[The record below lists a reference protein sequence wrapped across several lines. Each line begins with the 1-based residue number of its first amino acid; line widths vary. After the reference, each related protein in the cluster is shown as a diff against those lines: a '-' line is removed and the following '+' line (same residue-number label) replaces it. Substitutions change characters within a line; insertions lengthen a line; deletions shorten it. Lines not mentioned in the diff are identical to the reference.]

1 MSVSLSD
8 RPVDLTTTG
17 RSTERRSELVT
28 RLREEL
34 SADEITVEPDV
45 LESVATDRSGHR
57 FPGRPLALVRPWT
70 VAGVAATLRLASAS
84 GAVVVPRGAGT
95 GLSGGASAPD
105 GAIVLST
112 ERLTAIIEVDPADQV
127 AVVQAGVVTADLDA
141 AAAAH
146 GLAYAPDPASWRTST
161 IGGNIATN
169 AGGLHCVKY
178 GVTRESVLGLTVVL
192 ADGTVLTVGHRTIKG
207 VAGFDLAGLFVGS
220 EGTLGVVVEATVR
233 LRPRPTHTRT
243 LAAWFASSTAAAAGV
258 LVTLGQGVTPSV
270 LELLDA
276 GTLRAIDEGQGT
288 DLAEFGSALL
298 LVQTDGL
305 GADAEIAAL
314 AGSLVDLGADVDLP
328 GAAEADRYFELRR
341 SGRVFD
347 GRLWFVGEDVAV
359 PRSAMG
365 ALLERIDR
373 IGTAHGVNTSVVAHA
388 GDGNLHP
395 LLAVPR
401 RPGQRTPPPELER
414 AADELVRAALD
425 LGGTITGEHGV
436 GVTKRRWLE
445 DEIGPVAL
453 DLQRRLKAVFD
464 PAGVLN
470 PHTWLAKE
478 QTWPTS

>member
-1 MSVSLSD
+1 MSVAVLDHLSPGASGD
-8 RPVDLTTTG
+8 RAA
-17 RSTERRSELVT
+17 RRVHLLT
-28 RLREEL
+28 RLRDEL
-34 SADEITVEPDV
+34 SDDEITFEAAD
-45 LESVATDRSGHR
+45 LERVATDRSGHR
-57 FPGRPLALVRPWT
+57 LPGSPLALVRPWT
-70 VAGVAATLRLASAS
+70 AAGVAAALRLASAT
-84 GAVVVPRGAGT
+84 GTVVVPRGAGT
-95 GLSGGASAPD
+95 GLSGAASAPD

-112 ERLTAIIEVDPADQV
+112 ERLNRILEIDPADQV

-146 GLAYAPDPASWRTST
+146 GLTYAPDPASWRQST

-178 GVTRESVLGLTVVL
+178 GVTRESVLGLTAVL
-192 ADGTVLTVGHRTIKG
+192 ADGTVLPVGHRTIKG
-207 VAGFDLAGLFVGS
+207 VAGFDLTGLFVGS
-220 EGTLGVVVEATVR
+220 EGTLGVVVEAPVR

-243 LAAWFASSTAAAAGV
+243 LAAWFPSSAAAAAGV
-258 LVTLGQGVTPSV
+258 LVALGQGITPSV

-288 DLAEFGSALL
+288 DLAEYGSALL
-298 LVQTDGL
+298 LIQTDGL

-314 AGSLVDLGADVDLP
+314 AGALVHLGADVDLP
-328 GAAEADRYFELRR
+328 EADEAQRYFELRR
-341 SGRVFD
+341 SGRVLND
-347 GRLWFVGEDVAV
+347 RWWYVGEDVAV

-365 ALLERIDR
+365 ALLERIER
-373 IGTAHGVNTSVVAHA
+373 IGAEHAVSTSVVAHA

-395 LLAVPR
+395 LFTVPR
-401 RPGQRTPPPELER
+401 ESGEIGPPAVLDR

-436 GVTKRRWLE
+436 GITKRRWLE
-445 DEIGPVAL
+445 QEVGPMVV
-453 DLQRRLKAVFD
+453 DLQRRLKSVFD

-478 QTWPTS
+478 PSWPAF